1 MEVLHMSTSAISV
14 SSHPASPAVMEPR
27 PVAVD
32 KKDLSKNDAVSAS
45 TGKSAVHEPV
55 AIDSEAMSRNL
66 EEAIQKL
73 NEQMKANQRGLTF
86 SKDQVNGNTVVKVIN
101 SHTGEMVRQIPDVS
115 LLRAAH
121 SIEALKGMIH
131 DESI

>member
-1 MEVLHMSTSAISV
+1 
-14 SSHPASPAVMEPR
+14 MEPR

-45 TGKSAVHEPV
+45 AGKTAAQEPV

>member
-1 MEVLHMSTSAISV
+1 MSTSAISV
-14 SSHPASPAVMEPR
+14 SSHAASPAMMEPR
-27 PVAVD
+27 PVAVE
-32 KKDLSKNDAVSAS
+32 KNDGVSVS
-45 TGKSAVHEPV
+45 NGKTAAQEPA

-115 LLRAAH
+115 LMRAAH

-131 DESI
+131 DEST